1 MQKRLIVCRSYRSC
15 MGRSNSAAHRGA
27 GALTAHT
34 TQGARVG
41 ANVFIDSLDVSDL
54 DLVIIGDGAVIN
66 EGATITGHYFKDGML
81 HFGAVR
87 AQAAPGPAAS
97 PAHLGLQAHC
107 STLQPTCMRIRV
119 ARAVRARCHQR
130 ARPWLCRPACE
141 SYACHSGSHAFPA
154 SRTTMQPQGCT
165 VMQVLIVTT

>member
-1 MQKRLIVCRSYRSC
+1 M
-15 MGRSNSAAHRGA
+15 
-27 GALTAHT
+27 HT

-87 AQAAPGPAAS
+87 AQRPIWVGPADAAQHE
-97 PAHLGLQAHC
+97 P
-107 STLQPTCMRIRV
+107 QPVCRRITM
-119 ARAVRARCHQR
+119 AYAVRARRPTHSVLALSPSLR
-130 ARPWLCRPACE
+130 A
-141 SYACHSGSHAFPA
+141 YAWHSVSHACILLV
-154 SRTTMQPQGCT
+154 QPCSLKGA
-165 VMQVLIVTT
+165 L